1 MVHLLS
7 RGDMME
13 WIQLPLGPLQ
23 TNAYIVYNDER
34 SCLIID
40 PGEEEHKIRQ
50 FIRKKGLLPKAILLT
65 HAHFD
70 HIGAVD
76 SIRECYSIPVYLH
89 RAEKKW
95 LSDSSLNG
103 SSHYEGIQPMVVNQ
117 ADQLFTNDGELSI
130 GGFSFY
136 LYETPGHSPG
146 GVSFYFK
153 EEGFV
158 IVGDT
163 LFEGGIGRTD
173 LPGGQEKQL
182 LKSIHNKLLTLPE
195 DTYVLPGHDGVT
207 TIGQELDYNPFLK

>member
-1 MVHLLS
+1 
-7 RGDMME
+7 ME
-13 WIQLPLGPLQ
+13 WIQLPLGPLP

-50 FIRKKGLLPKAILLT
+50 FIRKKGLQPKAILLT

-76 SIRECYSIPVYLH
+76 PIREGYSIPVYLH

-95 LSDSSLNG
+95 LSNPSLNG
-103 SSHYEGIQPMVVNQ
+103 SSNYEGIQPIIVNQ
-117 ADQLFTNDGELSI
+117 ADQLFTKDGQLSI
-130 GGFSFY
+130 GGISFY

-153 EEGFV
+153 EDGFI

-173 LPGGQEKQL
+173 LPGGQEEQL
-182 LKSIHNKLLTLPE
+182 LKSIHNKLLILPK

-207 TIGQELDYNPFLK
+207 TIGQELDHNPFLK

>member
-1 MVHLLS
+1 
-7 RGDMME
+7 ME

-40 PGEEEHKIRQ
+40 PGEEGHKIRQ
-50 FIRKKGLLPKAILLT
+50 FIKKKGLQPKAILLT

-95 LSDSSLNG
+95 LSNPSLNG
-103 SSHYEGIQPMVVNQ
+103 SSHYEGIQPVIRKQ
-117 ADQLFTNDGELSI
+117 ADKWFTKEEPLLI
-130 GGFSFY
+130 GGISFY
-136 LYETPGHSPG
+136 VYETPGHSPG

-153 EEGFV
+153 EEGFI

-163 LFEGGIGRTD
+163 LFENGIGRTD
-173 LPGGQEKQL
+173 LAGGQEKQL
-182 LKSIHNKLLTLPE
+182 LKSIHHKLLLLPK

-207 TIGQELDYNPFLK
+207 TIGQELDHNPFLK

>member
-1 MVHLLS
+1 
-7 RGDMME
+7 ME

-23 TNAYIVYNDER
+23 TNAYIVYNDEGA
-34 SCLIID
+34 CLIID
-40 PGEEEHKIRQ
+40 PGGEEHKIRQ
-50 FIRKKGLLPKAILLT
+50 FIRKKGLQPKAILLT

-76 SIRECYSIPVYLH
+76 PIREGYSIPVYLH

-95 LSDSSLNG
+95 LSNPSLNR
-103 SSHYEGIQPMVVNQ
+103 SSHYEGIEPMSLNQ
-117 ADQLFTNDGELSI
+117 ADQLFTKEGELSI

-153 EEGFV
+153 RDGFI

-163 LFEGGIGRTD
+163 LFESGIGRTD
-173 LPGGQEKQL
+173 LPGAHEEQL
-182 LKSIHNKLLTLPE
+182 LRSIQNKLLTLPE

-207 TIGQELDYNPFLK
+207 TIGREITHNPFLN